1 MGRSVP
7 DGRPLIAGG
16 RPLEAMFS
24 ELGVAIKRRSPAPM
38 TLVVGYTDGA
48 LWYVPT
54 RRAHEEG
61 GYEVVDACRVAPGA
75 GEQLVDR
82 VLELLHEL
90 F

>member
-16 RPLEAMFS
+16 RPPEAMFS